1 MLDSGSSV
9 SVFQKDLL
17 SKISKFVKI
26 RPILQRRL
34 LTASGDE
41 IPIRD
46 YVFVV
51 VQPDKERI
59 SHDFVVVDKLIVP
72 MIVGVDFLWGNVLT
86 LDFSS
91 TPLKIKDMLAH
102 GIIEESISSWMAAA
116 VFVKKKSVLGGEL
129 DLGGEDPRHY
139 MGNITYTN
147 ITKEGYWQF
156 TLTRSIGMMVV
167 SVCCPAQ
174 HFSRIAVGGKG
185 EFCGS
190 NCQSIADTG
199 TSLIVGPT
207 TDHHFATIKSK
218 DATLCLSGFQGM
230 DLPAGEL
237 WILGDVFISQYY
249 TILDLDNKRVGF
261 ADSK

>member
-1 MLDSGSSV
+1 MMLDSGSSV

-91 TPLKIKDMLAH
+91 TPLKVGNH
-102 GIIEESISSWMAAA
+102 NCQAAA
-116 VFVKKKSVLGGEL
+116 C
-129 DLGGEDPRHY
+129 
-139 MGNITYTN
+139 I
-147 ITKEGYWQF
+147 
-156 TLTRSIGMMVV
+156 
-167 SVCCPAQ
+167 
-174 HFSRIAVGGKG
+174 
-185 EFCGS
+185 
-190 NCQSIADTG
+190 
-199 TSLIVGPT
+199 SL
-207 TDHHFATIKSK
+207 
-218 DATLCLSGFQGM
+218 
-230 DLPAGEL
+230 
-237 WILGDVFISQYY
+237 
-249 TILDLDNKRVGF
+249 
-261 ADSK
+261 